1 MYDGICRSGKASVYA
16 TWDEVWRSSKRGH
29 EEQVQNEVHDLEREN
44 DFEDDGGEEI
54 HGQHDVHGV
63 HGER

>member
-1 MYDGICRSGKASVYA
+1 M
-16 TWDEVWRSSKRGH
+16 RGH
-29 EEQVQNEVHDLEREN
+29 EEQVQNEVHDLGREN
-44 DFEDDGGEEI
+44 DCEDDGGEEI